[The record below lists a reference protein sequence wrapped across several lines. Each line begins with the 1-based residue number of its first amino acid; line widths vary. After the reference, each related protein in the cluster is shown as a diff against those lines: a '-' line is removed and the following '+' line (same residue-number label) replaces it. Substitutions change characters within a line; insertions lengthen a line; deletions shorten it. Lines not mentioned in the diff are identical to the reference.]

1 MSDRVYVFVDES
13 GNHTRRDCYVV
24 AGCWCAST
32 YTDPTHVL
40 QPTRNRLSDNV
51 LYDGVG
57 PSSGR
62 EIKGT
67 RSSDRKL
74 DSAMKY
80 LRKVVEADKTIR
92 TTSGPWSESQPLRF
106 TTFDIYSAL
115 SEQIA
120 RRYLGEGRTHTTTQL
135 IGLAT
140 VLTPIFR
147 SGTGNSGPSEVRVVL
162 DADTWKRACTTLNE
176 MLAGIERIPPVEFEI
191 RDSKSVPGIQLS
203 DVAAY
208 ARRKRLLEGTCKAA
222 TQVIYSLRL

>member
-1 MSDRVYVFVDES
+1 MS
-13 GNHTRRDCYVV
+13 
-24 AGCWCAST
+24 A

-51 LYDGVG
+51 LYDGGG

-67 RSSDRKL
+67 RSSERKL

-80 LRKVVEADKTIR
+80 LRKVVEVDKTIR
-92 TTSGPWSESQPLRF
+92 TTGGPWGENRPLRF
-106 TTFDIYSAL
+106 TTFDIYSKL
-115 SEQIA
+115 SERIT

-135 IGLAT
+135 IGLAA
-140 VLTPIFR
+140 VLTPIFQPEAGD
-147 SGTGNSGPSEVRVVL
+147 SSSSEVRVVL
-162 DADTWKRACTTLNE
+162 DADTWRRACTVLDE
-176 MLAGIERIPPVEFEI
+176 ILADIERTPTVEFEI

-222 TQVIYSLRL
+222 TQVIDSLRL

>member
-13 GNHTRRDCYVV
+13 GNHTQRDCYVV
-24 AGCWCAST
+24 TGCWCVSA
-32 YTDPTHVL
+32 YADPTNVL

-51 LYDGVG
+51 LYDGIG

-67 RSSDRKL
+67 RSSERKL

-92 TTSGPWSESQPLRF
+92 TSGGPWGEDRPLRF
-106 TTFDIYSAL
+106 TTFDADSKL
-115 SEQIA
+115 SERITRQH
-120 RRYLGEGRTHTTTQL
+120 LGDGRTHTTTQL

-140 VLTPIFR
+140 VLAPILQPGVGD
-147 SGTGNSGPSEVRVVL
+147 SSPPEVHVIL
-162 DADTWKRACTTLNE
+162 DADTWKRACTVLDE
-176 MLAGIERIPPVEFEI
+176 MIAGIERTPTVEFEV

-222 TQVIYSLRL
+222 TQVINTLRL